1 MKSSSVCSILRNIY
15 TDFSSVLTRHTCWEE
30 LVKLMSLSPLARFHK
45 IFHYFTSNV
54 NFIEFQRIL
63 RYFLWLE
70 TIVYYKDELYSMYSS
85 LFTSL

>member
-30 LVKLMSLSPLARFHK
+30 LMKLMSLSPLARFHK